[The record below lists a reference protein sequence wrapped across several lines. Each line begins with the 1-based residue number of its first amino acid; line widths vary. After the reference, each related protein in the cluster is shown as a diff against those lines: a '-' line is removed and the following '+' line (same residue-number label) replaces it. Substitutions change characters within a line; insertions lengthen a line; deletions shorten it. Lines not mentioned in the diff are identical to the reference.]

1 LCLTV
6 LSLSPGPQELLL
18 AFQVEAAEALF
29 FVSTSSPSIQKPETV
44 AVIKAAKGRSNV
56 ISGSNK
62 AYVTAIESTP
72 VSGVDI
78 RKAAVAPLLAP
89 CRRKLA
95 AAGTTPQLHKGMGT
109 PRAEALMMLENFPLP
124 RCLATKSSERKAF
137 NSPATKKPKS
147 INTADSWRICQDSVI
162 IFKIISIFVPN
173 FKALTL

>member
-1 LCLTV
+1 LF
-6 LSLSPGPQELLL
+6 SPGPQEQLLP
-18 AFQVEAAEALF
+18 FQVELPGTLS
-29 FVSTSSPSIQKPETV
+29 FVSISNQSIQKPEIV

-56 ISGSNK
+56 INGSNK

-72 VSGVDI
+72 VSGVDM

-89 CRRKLA
+89 CCRKLA
-95 AAGTTPQLHKGMGT
+95 AAGTTPQLHKGIGT

-147 INTADSWRICQDSVI
+147 INTADS
-162 IFKIISIFVPN
+162 
-173 FKALTL
+173 